1 MFLLRSRIEFEKTSS
16 ILKQKYVNIAPM
28 KFKALFIDVDGTAVT
43 SEARNEKIIA
53 DMVRPA
59 GIDMTPEKWIELF
72 SDPTALFMSDVF
84 AQWSEKFTEI
94 YPTARAFEDAYFQ
107 ETGKRLSEIEPI
119 EEVRDIVH
127 QFLENGI
134 DVSAVSSSPDQVV
147 EQDLAYTGY
156 LTDEFAQVIG
166 KDTVV
171 NNGLLLKPFG
181 DPYIYALD
189 RLNDFRDGEAKEPAL
204 PSECLVLED
213 TKTGSRAALKAG
225 MTVIQIIDDKE
236 PMDLEET
243 VDLIAEHGGNYYS
256 CTFAELETLLI
267 NIGALPSTP
276 APRTPK
282 HHP

>member
-1 MFLLRSRIEFEKTSS
+1 
-16 ILKQKYVNIAPM
+16 M

-43 SEARNEKIIA
+43 SESRNEKIIA

-59 GIDMTPEKWIELF
+59 GIDMTPQKWIELF

-84 AQWSEKFTEI
+84 AQWSDAFLDI
-94 YPTARAFEDAYFQ
+94 YPTAEAFEHAYFL
-107 ETGKRLSEIEPI
+107 ETGKRLHEIEAI
-119 EEVRDIVH
+119 KEVRDIVH

-134 DVSAVSSSPDQVV
+134 DVSAVSSSPDRVV
-147 EQDLAYTGY
+147 EQDLAHTGY
-156 LTDEFAQVIG
+156 LTDEFAQVVG

-171 NNGLLLKPFG
+171 DNGLYLKPYG
-181 DPYIYALD
+181 DPYIYALN
-189 RLNDFRDGEAKEPAL
+189 RLNDFRDGEAKEPVL

-213 TKTGSRAALKAG
+213 TKTGCRAALKAG

-267 NIGALPSTP
+267 DIGALPNTP
-276 APRTPK
+276 APRTPQ
-282 HHP
+282 HRP